1 MGEMPRLGLL
11 AKEGCEARPEGRFV
25 ALAVWGE
32 NNLNDTKLR
41 PKCIEKHGTLL
52 QVLVSLSV
60 YRNDGGVFGGPLQLQ
75 IMELMGEMP
84 RFNVTAKTVEGCK
97 AALVGPSGWF
107 GRSRVARCLSVAQ
120 RGYFAAPC
128 ALNSTT

>member
-1 MGEMPRLGLL
+1 
-11 AKEGCEARPEGRFV
+11 V

-60 YRNDGGVFGGPLQLQ
+60 YRNKGCVFAGPLQFQ
-75 IMELMGEMP
+75 IMELRGEMP
-84 RFNVTAKTVEGCK
+84 RINVIAKTVEGSK
-97 AALVGPSGWF
+97 AALVGPSRWF
-107 GRSRVARCLSVAQ
+107 GGSMVARCFDVAQ
-120 RGYFAAPC
+120 GSYFAAPC
-128 ALNSTT
+128 ALTSTT